1 VYASEGA
8 HSSFAPRGDL
18 QRQIQAY
25 IEEKFGYCEGAF
37 SELTPVST
45 ETESPFAKHALPDW
59 PTSSNIWVCTA
70 FIHSFIR
77 SFVHSFI
84 LSFTH
89 PLIHSSIHL
98 FICSFTMCLLLGSGA
113 GDTQRV
119 FASSAV
125 TASAPFSILCVATF
139 DAGAETAACYSSLS
153 RLTLTICPWLIV
165 SARDH
170 I

>member
-1 VYASEGA
+1 VREHTPPLPQGEICKGRFKPTLRRSLATVKVHFLSSHQCQQKRKAPLPSMLCLIGQHLAISGYA
-8 HSSFAPRGDL
+8 
-18 QRQIQAY
+18 Q
-25 IEEKFGYCEGAF
+25 
-37 SELTPVST
+37 
-45 ETESPFAKHALPDW
+45 
-59 PTSSNIWVCTA
+59 
-70 FIHSFIR
+70 HSFIR